1 MLQDQTP
8 RSLLRS
14 FQNTGPE
21 EPKLP
26 PRNQSAKDSIRGFIQ
41 SSTPSQAHERL
52 INSPQLRK
60 FNVSIEDQVI
70 RLAPANQQTPQDKG
84 NEYSSSASARKSS
97 DVSAFPP
104 IYSAANAP
112 PIGRSPYTASVPPP
126 TPATQIKQEGT
137 PQNPKIFTPVMK
149 SATPQSVAPTPQNV
163 AATSQPQPQPQAA
176 PATTP
181 VEAVPRTPTTNSK
194 FIPYPSPSVAPVTP
208 SAAEASISTAQKA
221 HDGASFTHDDSTYKA
236 ITPGSEGSPVSNL
249 SDASFEKLLS
259 SPSMRGMDMRVV
271 DQVLQMG
278 TPADV
283 NKSHASRS
291 LFELSPT
298 PTRAGRESISK
309 SLLLSPEVSKPETA
323 SASKTDGIHS
333 TPARGSAPADLR
345 TPQSSQ
351 PLRPM
356 VIHSTP
362 QSSGSRDTNTRGS
375 LEKQSSGREKNLAEL
390 LSKEK
395 EKATRASPRFS
406 PAAAAAAAATA
417 TASPSSPSKGR
428 RDLRRVANLSRIES
442 IQVKGTPRFA
452 MVDYCLIFFNLIVFF
467 AILVTLTVLGQV
479 MSAVHQHNVEDMVH
493 WTVSQLTNV
502 QLGEMLWAFGQKYLP
517 YI

>member
-1 MLQDQTP
+1 
-8 RSLLRS
+8 
-14 FQNTGPE
+14 
-21 EPKLP
+21 
-26 PRNQSAKDSIRGFIQ
+26 
-41 SSTPSQAHERL
+41 
-52 INSPQLRK
+52 
-60 FNVSIEDQVI
+60 
-70 RLAPANQQTPQDKG
+70 
-84 NEYSSSASARKSS
+84 
-97 DVSAFPP
+97 
-104 IYSAANAP
+104 
-112 PIGRSPYTASVPPP
+112 
-126 TPATQIKQEGT
+126 
-137 PQNPKIFTPVMK
+137 MK

-163 AATSQPQPQPQAA
+163 AATPQPQQQPQAA

-194 FIPYPSPSVAPVTP
+194 FIPYPSPSVAQATP
-208 SAAEASISTAQKA
+208 SAADASVSTAQKA

-278 TPADV
+278 TPADL

-309 SLLLSPEVSKPETA
+309 SLLLSPEDSKPEMA
-323 SASKTDGIHS
+323 SASKTDGSHS
-333 TPARGSAPADLR
+333 TPARGSAPTDLR

-362 QSSGSRDTNTRGS
+362 QSSGSRDKNTRGS

-406 PAAAAAAAATA
+406 PATAT

-428 RDLRRVANLSRIES
+428 RDLRRAANLSRIES

-467 AILVTLTVLGQV
+467 AIVVTLTVLGQV